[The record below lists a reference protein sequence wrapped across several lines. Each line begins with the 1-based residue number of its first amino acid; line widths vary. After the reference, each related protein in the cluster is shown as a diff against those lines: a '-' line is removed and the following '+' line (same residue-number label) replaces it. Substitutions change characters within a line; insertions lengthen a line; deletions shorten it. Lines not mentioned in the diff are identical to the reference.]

1 VAAGE
6 RPNPYGRTLT
16 ELVTA
21 SAAYARWQVLGDM
34 GAMAM
39 RTVRIAA
46 RPPFSWFREAVSQV
60 SIMAR
65 QTAVPLTVCHIAY
78 MVGFGT
84 LLFGNLISDLGV
96 SERVGGFLWVAWV
109 REVATW
115 ITAMVFAGVV
125 GSAIA
130 ADLGARKIREELDAI
145 NVLGVDHVAT
155 LMIPR
160 IIAATVALPLLA
172 VLCQALATAVNLLL
186 APSMFGT
193 PSAVVVDN
201 LASTIQHPDLLFP
214 LLLKNACLG
223 FLVGLVAC
231 VKGVTAPG
239 GAEGV
244 GRAVNQTVV
253 ITFFSI
259 WLFDS
264 AFNIGYLT
272 LMPDVS
278 LLRG

>member
-1 VAAGE
+1 MASSGS
-6 RPNPYGRTLT
+6 NPYGRSLG
-16 ELVTA
+16 ELLAA
-21 SAAYARWQVLGDM
+21 SAPYARWQVLGEV
-34 GAMAM
+34 GAMAV
-39 RTVRIAA
+39 RTVRLAA
-46 RPPFSWFREAVSQV
+46 RPPFPWVREAVPLLSTMV
-60 SIMAR
+60 R
-65 QTAVPLTVCHIAY
+65 QTAVPLVVCHVVY

-84 LLFGNLISDLGV
+84 ILFGSLITDLGV
-96 SERVGGFLWVAWV
+96 AERQSGFLWIAWI
-109 REVATW
+109 RGPATW

-145 NVLGVDHVAT
+145 NVLGVDHIRALVV
-155 LMIPR
+155 PR
-160 IIAATVALPLLA
+160 IIATTVALPLFALLSMGLA
-172 VLCQALATAVNLLL
+172 TSVNLALAPGMVDIGVPVL
-186 APSMFGT
+186 A
-193 PSAVVVDN
+193 DN
-201 LASTIQHPDLLFP
+201 LAGSILVPDLLFP

-223 FLVGLVAC
+223 FLIGVVAC
-231 VKGVTAPG
+231 VKGITAPG

-259 WLFDS
+259 WLFDC

-272 LMPDVS
+272 LLPDVS